1 MNELQFE
8 SELIQYL
15 CSGTIS
21 NPADTTTPAWG
32 TVKEKPVDYV
42 VKSKL
47 WKYEPGIKTTDQL
60 WDNFK
65 AILEQHNQDTLE
77 HPLSVV
83 GSQSSEANHFRFR
96 NSIQSWPVF
105 VRA

>member
-1 MNELQFE
+1 MRAMNELQFE

-42 VKSKL
+42 VKSK
-47 WKYEPGIKTTDQL
+47 
-60 WDNFK
+60 
-65 AILEQHNQDTLE
+65 ILK
-77 HPLSVV
+77 
-83 GSQSSEANHFRFR
+83 
-96 NSIQSWPVF
+96 
-105 VRA
+105 